1 MQIGMTLPLM
11 EPHVNG
17 IVLETWARAVDK
29 GPFSSLCFGE
39 RMAFDNPEIMTLL
52 GACAAWTERVQ
63 LQTTVIVAQLHN
75 PVMLAKCLATG
86 DMLSRGRLTV
96 GLGIGGRT
104 EDYVAAGVDPATR
117 NHADLAARVAIMKR
131 VWAGEQVVDAL
142 KPVGPAPYRRGGP
155 ELLAGAQGP
164 KAIRA
169 AAQWADGL
177 SGFSFDLNMKDVA
190 ESFKQVR
197 AAWSEA
203 GRPAPKLST
212 AFWFALEDGGRAQM
226 QRHLRHY
233 FNWIEPAALEAIL
246 PTSGF
251 AGSLAELK
259 TVLTQ
264 LEDLGADEVH
274 LIPTSD
280 AVDQVLRIADLV
292 G

>member
-11 EPHVNG
+11 EPLRSVSELGVEPDG

-117 NHADLAARVAIMKR
+117 NHAARHRIVKVAR
-131 VWAGEQVVDAL
+131 SYWQAL
-142 KPVGPAPYRRGGP
+142 RGPRQSERQRNGP
-155 ELLAGAQGP
+155 TACRDSA
-164 KAIRA
+164 
-169 AAQWADGL
+169 
-177 SGFSFDLNMKDVA
+177 
-190 ESFKQVR
+190 
-197 AAWSEA
+197 
-203 GRPAPKLST
+203 ST
-212 AFWFALEDGGRAQM
+212 
-226 QRHLRHY
+226 
-233 FNWIEPAALEAIL
+233 
-246 PTSGF
+246 
-251 AGSLAELK
+251 
-259 TVLTQ
+259 
-264 LEDLGADEVH
+264 
-274 LIPTSD
+274 
-280 AVDQVLRIADLV
+280 
-292 G
+292 